1 VRGCGSAR
9 ADGRW
14 GNNHVTLIYCGEGND
29 LPPKAE
35 TNTEKVINA
44 KMKERNRWWRE
55 RANAIGK
62 NASILAGGDGSRK
75 SRNGETIAAN
85 GWGALIYDIGE
96 HSVEYW
102 TKQA

>member
-1 VRGCGSAR
+1 ME
-9 ADGRW
+9 DGETITQ
-14 GNNHVTLIYCGEGND
+14 HSSICGEGND

-44 KMKERNRWWRE
+44 KMEERNRWWRE

-62 NASILAGGDGSRK
+62 NASLLAGSRK

-85 GWGALIYDIGE
+85 GYGALIYDIGE